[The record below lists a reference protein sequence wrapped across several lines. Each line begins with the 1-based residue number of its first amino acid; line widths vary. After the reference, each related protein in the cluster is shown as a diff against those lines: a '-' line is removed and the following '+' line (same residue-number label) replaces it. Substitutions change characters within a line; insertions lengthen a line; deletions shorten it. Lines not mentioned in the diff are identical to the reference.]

1 MQFDLIMKLTLKL
14 SKCGICDDAVHLSKI
29 ITRYD
34 VSISHRLSQ
43 NSVLKSVTFCVSE
56 IGRFYLDYKGFLCRF
71 VRNYFTIHSLTNK

>member
-34 VSISHRLSQ
+34 VSISH
-43 NSVLKSVTFCVSE
+43 NTVFKSVCVTFCVSE
-56 IGRFYLDYKGFLCRF
+56 IGRVYLDYKGFVGLWEIILQF
-71 VRNYFTIHSLTNK
+71 IL